1 MVAFCFFFVVVVVK
15 FKVSC
20 LNFVQLRCLQISSQ
34 VLSTA
39 ALVKLHRFEFVPG
52 VIGLFFVVAL

>member
-34 VLSTA
+34 VLSAA
-39 ALVKLHRFEFVPG
+39 ALKLNRFEFVPG